1 MEDTKHRGVFR
12 CHFFGCAVFIELRLF
27 GHEGGVGGFVVLELG
42 VPKLFA
48 SVHVESTCSSTKS
61 ITLWSVPSSVAGL
74 RGKRVEHIFGLVCF
88 LAEIPFKREDTSIFT
103 AHFSLCFLRCMQLDH
118 KRCVSSSFRFC
129 LQPCIWV
136 TTSCASQFFLI

>member
-74 RGKRVEHIFGLVCF
+74 RGRRVTRGTYFWIGAFYWQRFHLNEKLHPFLLPIFHYVSNDACSWTTRDVSHHLLDLGDN
-88 LAEIPFKREDTSIFT
+88 K
-103 AHFSLCFLRCMQLDH
+103 LCLT
-118 KRCVSSSFRFC
+118 
-129 LQPCIWV
+129 I
-136 TTSCASQFFLI
+136 FFLI